1 MVVKIKDAD
10 ALKNDLKADYVISN
24 EMSQLSGEVSLRCG
38 RMLVVINALL
48 ITAVKHVDFSSDE
61 VIPEQ
66 ITEQS
71 SEITQELVN
80 ITE

>member
-1 MVVKIKDAD
+1 
-10 ALKNDLKADYVISN
+10 
-24 EMSQLSGEVSLRCG
+24 MSELSGGISLRCG
-38 RMLVVINALL
+38 CMLAVVNALL

-80 ITE
+80 NTD